1 MLKGIAAA
9 ASGMLPQMK
18 RQEVIANNLANAG
31 TAGFK
36 RDRLFVEKL
45 DAAQRAAA
53 PKGEA
58 WQLGNNV
65 GIVVDFQQGPLDRTG
80 SPLDVALSGD
90 GFLVLQSPNGERYT
104 RNGHLSVDSNGLLT
118 TADQQPVMGQAGEI
132 NLPAGTATIG
142 SDGTISVDGQRV
154 DKLQIVRFAD
164 PRVLV
169 RSASSSFEIGIP
181 TAVPEADDVTAV
193 HQGFLER
200 SNVNTIEEMV
210 NMITTYRFYE
220 ADQKAVRSQDDLQG
234 RVVNELGRAP
244 A

>member
-18 RQEVIANNLANAG
+18 RQEVIANNLANVA

-36 RDRLFVEKL
+36 RDRLFIEQL

-58 WQLGNNV
+58 WQLGNSV
-65 GIVVDFQQGPLDRTG
+65 GVVIDFKQGSLDGTG
-80 SPLDVALSGD
+80 NPLDVALSGD
-90 GFLVLQSPNGERYT
+90 GFLVLQTPQGERYT
-104 RNGHLSVDSNGLLT
+104 RNGHLAVDSNGLLT
-118 TADQQPVMGQAGEI
+118 GPDGQPVMGQGGEI
-132 NLPAGTATIG
+132 NLPAGSVGIG
-142 SDGTISVDGQRV
+142 SDGTISVDGRRV
-154 DKLQIVRFAD
+154 DKLRIARFAD

-169 RSASSSFEIGIP
+169 RAASSTFEIGIP
-181 TAVPEADDVTAV
+181 TAVPEPDDTTVV

-200 SNVNTIEEMV
+200 SNVNSIEEMV

-220 ADQKAVRSQDDLQG
+220 ADEKAVRAQDELQG